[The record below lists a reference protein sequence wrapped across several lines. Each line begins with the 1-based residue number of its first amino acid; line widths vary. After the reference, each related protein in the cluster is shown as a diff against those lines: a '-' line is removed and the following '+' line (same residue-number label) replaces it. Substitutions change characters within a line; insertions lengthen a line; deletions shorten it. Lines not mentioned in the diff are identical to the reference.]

1 MARKPFQ
8 FTKKEIDQLPIPT
21 VGEAGSSGY
30 VIYWDTKVTGFGV
43 VVRPSGLMTFVL
55 VYRNK
60 QRRVRRL
67 KIGRYGRLTV
77 DQARDAAKKYNGVVA
92 LGGDPV
98 TDKKRDRSA
107 KTVDEVFG
115 VYLEKHIIPNGSE
128 HAIRSVKRVRVMIK
142 KILGGVFIHDLD
154 FVDVN
159 TCLVPYGRQRGN
171 YNLIITYGRAA
182 WNWARSNGVG
192 LAPEDHRN
200 PFDAIEPKPSTPQGR
215 EVTPAEY
222 SAVFKAIDE
231 LMAERRNDPARL
243 LACLFVVETGCRP
256 IDSVRLRRDKVFRQR
271 GIAEL
276 HEHKTFNRT
285 GRPKVFFLTPAVLD
299 IINRADALHA
309 LRRVK
314 CDYVFPRRRARK
326 ASNWLAK
333 TWNSVRRRAGVDL
346 ELRHFRSGYINL
358 ADDAGFSEQ
367 QISEITQ
374 HASPETVRRHY
385 RVIKQK
391 RAGIN
396 AKRIGERLQQ
406 FRPAISVAK

>member
-1 MARKPFQ
+1 MILILSTLTHASCR
-8 FTKKEIDQLPIPT
+8 
-21 VGEAGSSGY
+21 
-30 VIYWDTKVTGFGV
+30 TG
-43 VVRPSGLMTFVL
+43 
-55 VYRNK
+55 
-60 QRRVRRL
+60 
-67 KIGRYGRLTV
+67 
-77 DQARDAAKKYNGVVA
+77 
-92 LGGDPV
+92 
-98 TDKKRDRSA
+98 
-107 KTVDEVFG
+107 
-115 VYLEKHIIPNGSE
+115 
-128 HAIRSVKRVRVMIK
+128 
-142 KILGGVFIHDLD
+142 
-154 FVDVN
+154 
-159 TCLVPYGRQRGN
+159 
-171 YNLIITYGRAA
+171 
-182 WNWARSNGVG
+182 
-192 LAPEDHRN
+192 
-200 PFDAIEPKPSTPQGR
+200 
-215 EVTPAEY
+215 
-222 SAVFKAIDE
+222 
-231 LMAERRNDPARL
+231 
-243 LACLFVVETGCRP
+243 
-256 IDSVRLRRDKVFRQR
+256 

-333 TWNSVRRRAGVDL
+333 TWNSVRSRAGVDL

>member
-1 MARKPFQ
+1 MARKPFL
-8 FTKKEIDQLPIPT
+8 FTKTAIDQLPIPT
-21 VGEAGSSGY
+21 VAEAGSAGY
-30 VIYWDTKVTGFGV
+30 VIYWDAKVAGFGV

-60 QRRVRRL
+60 EGRVRRL

-77 DQARDAAKKYNGVVA
+77 EQARDTAKKNNGLIA

-98 TDKKRDRSA
+98 ADKKRDRSS
-107 KTVDEVFG
+107 KTVNEVFRA
-115 VYLEKHIIPNGSE
+115 YLEEHITPNGSE
-128 HAIRSVKRVRVMIK
+128 HALRSVKRVQVMIK
-142 KILGGVFIHDLD
+142 KSLGGIFIHALESA
-154 FVDVN
+154 DVN
-159 TCLVPYGRQRGN
+159 KCLGPYTRQRGN
-171 YNLIITYGRAA
+171 DNLILTYGRAA
-182 WNWARSNGVG
+182 WNWARSHGVG
-192 LAPEDHRN
+192 LTREDTQN
-200 PFDAIEPKPSTPQGR
+200 PFDGIEPKASTPQGR

-222 SAVFKAIDE
+222 NAVFKAIDE

-276 HEHKTFNRT
+276 HDHKTFKRT
-285 GRPKVFFLTPAVLD
+285 GIPKVFFLTPAVLD

-314 CDYVFPRRRARK
+314 CDYVFPRRRGRK

-333 TWNSVRRRAGVDL
+333 TWNSVRRRAAVDL

-358 ADDAGFSEQ
+358 ADDAGISEQ

-396 AKRIGERLQQ
+396 ATRVGEWLQQ
-406 FRPAISVAK
+406 FRRGVSTG